1 MTRLQMLIYS
11 LNTPEAESLAR
22 AASQARVEV
31 FHTADGR
38 TASEW
43 LRHRKFDGV
52 VVDSTTP
59 GAAGVLQD
67 TMLSAS
73 NSRAATLSVTGT
85 EDIEGLCG
93 CTSLTLWRGGSATAM
108 V

>member
-1 MTRLQMLIYS
+1 MILSEDTMTRLQMLIYS
-11 LNTPEAESLAR
+11 LKTPEAESLAR
-22 AASQARVEV
+22 AASQAHVEV
-31 FHTADGR
+31 FQTTDSQ
-38 TASEW
+38 TASDW

-59 GAAGVLQD
+59 GAAAVLQN

-73 NSRAATLSVTGT
+73 NARAATLSVTGT

-93 CTSLTLWRGGSATAM
+93 CT
-108 V
+108 